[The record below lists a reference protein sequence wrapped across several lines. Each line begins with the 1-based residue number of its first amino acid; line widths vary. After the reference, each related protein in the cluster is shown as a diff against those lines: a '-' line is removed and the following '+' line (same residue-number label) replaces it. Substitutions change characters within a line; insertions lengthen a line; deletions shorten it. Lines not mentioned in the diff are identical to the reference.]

1 VKQIPTVILVILG
14 AIAIVLLSLWI
25 LPDGLGVFAAVPA
38 AIGAVAYLSYMH
50 EKKRTAA
57 LANECLRIGFNFQ
70 PVISQEQIPT
80 FGTFR
85 LFNRGDR
92 RKGWNL
98 MTGKADGVAVL
109 LFDYLYT
116 ARGGQNWRTW
126 KQTVAVFPEASGLP
140 DFLLSSEHWWDK
152 IGDIFGHKNIN
163 FEASPD
169 FSKHYL
175 LKGPDESAIR
185 AAFGAEALWFFEQH
199 PGWSVEAKD
208 GKLAIYRIRSRPKPE
223 EMQTF
228 IAEIGAVRRALVH

>member
-1 VKQIPTVILVILG
+1 MNKTATAILVILG
-14 AIAIVLLSLWI
+14 AIAIVLFLLWV
-25 LPDGLGVFAAVPA
+25 LPDRFIIFAAIP
-38 AIGAVAYLSYMH
+38 AIGAVFFLSHVY

-57 LANECLRIGFNFQ
+57 LADACLPIGFNFR
-70 PVISQEQIPT
+70 PVISLEQIPT
-80 FGTFR
+80 FETFH
-85 LFNRGDR
+85 LFNSGRR

-109 LFDYLYT
+109 LFDYRYT
-116 ARGGQNWRTW
+116 TGDGRNSHTLT
-126 KQTVAVFPEASGLP
+126 QTVAVFPEAGGLP
-140 DFLLSSEHWWDK
+140 DFLLSPEHWWNK
-152 IGDIFGHKNIN
+152 IGDIFGHKDIP

-208 GKLAIYRIRSRPKPE
+208 GKLAIYRIKSRLKPE